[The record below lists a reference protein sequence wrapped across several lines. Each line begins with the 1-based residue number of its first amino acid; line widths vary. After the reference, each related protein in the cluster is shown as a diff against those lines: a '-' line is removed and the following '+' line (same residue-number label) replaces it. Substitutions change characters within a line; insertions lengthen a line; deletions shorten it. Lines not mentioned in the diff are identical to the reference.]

1 MNKLSTFLLA
11 TVALTS
17 AATATAQVTLYE
29 REDFGG
35 RALTATGPVANFRRA
50 DFNDVASSAVV
61 RGERWE
67 VCEDSNY
74 GGRCVLL
81 RRGEYPSLRA
91 MGLNDRLSSVRP
103 VSARDPVDD
112 SRYAPA
118 PPPWQTQQITLYDHE
133 GFRGASL
140 SSESALERLSKRE
153 FDDRR
158 ADSVVVRGSRA
169 DRWEVCD
176 DRRYRGRCV
185 VLRRG
190 QYPSLAALGLER
202 GIASARVLSPSARI
216 DESRYAPQ
224 PVMAYDY
231 GRRRNERLYQADVL
245 HVRAV
250 VNDQN
255 QRCWVEREQ
264 VPQDTRSRS
273 NVPGAILGAVVGG
286 ILGHQVGGG
295 SGRDAATAVGAVAGA
310 AIGSNVGR
318 DRSDPQATR
327 DVQRCSHPSGPA
339 QVEYYDVT
347 YSFRGTEHRVQM
359 TSPPGSTVTV
369 NEQGEPRAG

>member
-1 MNKLSTFLLA
+1 MKTPSRLLFA
-11 TVALTS
+11 AAALALAGH
-17 AATATAQVTLYE
+17 AAAQVTFYE

-35 RALTATGPVANFRRA
+35 RSLTASGPMSSFGRA
-50 DFNDVASSAVV
+50 GFNDAASSAVV

-67 VCEDSNY
+67 VCEHSNY

-81 RRGEYPSLRA
+81 RRGEYPSLAA
-91 MGLNDRLSSVRP
+91 MGLNDRLSSARP
-103 VSARDPVDD
+103 ARGSEPVDEG
-112 SRYAPA
+112 RYAPA
-118 PPPWQTQQITLYDHE
+118 PPPWQNQQITLYDEE
-133 GFRGASL
+133 GYRGASVT
-140 SSESALERLSKRE
+140 SESAVERLAKRD

-158 ADSVVVRGSRA
+158 AESVVVRGSRA

-202 GIASARVLSPSARI
+202 GIASARAVGPSTRI
-216 DESRYAPQ
+216 DESRYAPA
-224 PVMAYDY
+224 PVMGYDY

-245 HVRAV
+245 NVRAV
-250 VNDQN
+250 VNDQS
-255 QRCWVEREQ
+255 QRCWLEREQ
-264 VPQDTRSRS
+264 VPQDSRSRA

-310 AIGSNVGR
+310 AVGSNVGR
-318 DRSDPQATR
+318 DRDPQMATR
-327 DVQRCSHPSGPA
+327 DVQRCSGTSGPA

-359 TSPPGSTVTV
+359 TNPPGATVTGT
-369 NEQGEPRAG
+369 EQGDPRAG